1 MARITHFE
9 HGELDRMTLH
19 DEVEAVYYFQE
30 RDGRRLLQIS
40 TFGRATRQEVGKVS
54 QTFQLDEIA
63 ARELYG
69 ILKDRFGF

>member
-1 MARITHFE
+1 
-9 HGELDRMTLH
+9 MTLH